1 MKTQIRIASLSL
13 LTILC
18 LMLAVTPAMAGT
30 VYTNGPIGFDS
41 SLWCK

>member
-1 MKTQIRIASLSL
+1 MRTTLLSL
-13 LTILC
+13 ITILC